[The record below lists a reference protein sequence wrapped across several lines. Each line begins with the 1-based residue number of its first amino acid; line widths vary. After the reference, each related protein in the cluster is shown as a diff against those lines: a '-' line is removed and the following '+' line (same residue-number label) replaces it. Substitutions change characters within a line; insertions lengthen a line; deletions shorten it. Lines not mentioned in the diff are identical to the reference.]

1 MSKSMDIPDAA
12 ACVTYESGIVAYE
25 ELPEDTDDP
34 VWVLGEKYET
44 VGLGDRK
51 KAKKDIASRVWITYR
66 RGFPP
71 IGGTGPTSDTG
82 WGCMLRCGQMM
93 LAQAL
98 ICRHL
103 GRDWRWQQTQHDDI
117 YFKIL
122 RMFLDKKDSPY
133 SIHQIAQM
141 GIGEGKSIGQW
152 FGPNTVSQV
161 IRKLC
166 AFDEW
171 SDVAVHVA
179 LDNTVVIEDIK
190 TLCIS
195 NDVTSTPSPKG
206 KSKSGKK
213 KGSACSSS
221 QMKSK
226 KKWKPLVLFIPLR
239 LGLNEINSV
248 YVKALKKCFTLSQT
262 LGVIGGKP
270 NHAHWFIGCVGDLLL
285 YLDPHTTQIPVVEDK
300 WGNISDDSYHC
311 YHSSTMQIKDLD
323 PSIALGFF
331 CKDEN
336 DFENWCEVVS
346 ELVTIGDHSPVFE
359 LTKSRPLHWP
369 PFEAPGSL
377 DHSIDTSSMLHI
389 DNEHIE
395 MDSDD
400 EFEIIN
406 P

>member
-1 MSKSMDIPDAA
+1 MFRPDITDASV
-12 ACVTYESGIVAYE
+12 CVTYESGIVAYE
-25 ELPEDTDDP
+25 ELPQTGEP
-34 VWVLGEKYET
+34 IWILGVKYEST
-44 VGLGDRK
+44 FDRK
-51 KAKKDIASRVWITYR
+51 KAKKDIASRIWVTYR
-66 RGFPP
+66 KGFPP
-71 IGGTGPTSDTG
+71 IGGTGPTYDTG

-103 GRDWRWQQTQHDDI
+103 GRDWRWHPSQHNEI

-141 GIGEGKSIGQW
+141 GIGEGKNIGQW

-171 SDVAVHVA
+171 SDVAVHVS

-190 TLCIS
+190 TLCVI
-195 NDVTSTPSPKG
+195 NEDIKSPTTKG
-206 KSKSGKK
+206 KSKSSKQKAKAAVSG
-213 KGSACSSS
+213 
-221 QMKSK
+221 QVK

-248 YVKALKKCFTLSQT
+248 YVKALKKCFTLKQT

-270 NHAHWFIGCVGDLLL
+270 NHAHYFIGCVGELLL

-300 WGNISDDSYHC
+300 WDHISDDSYHC

-331 CKDEN
+331 CKDED
-336 DFENWCEVVS
+336 DFDNWCKEVK

-359 LTKSRPLHWP
+359 LTDLRPPHWP
-369 PFEAPGSL
+369 PFEPPGSL
-377 DHSIDTSSMLHI
+377 DSSLNTSDILHI
-389 DNEHIE
+389 DDADIE
-395 MDSDD
+395 MDSDE